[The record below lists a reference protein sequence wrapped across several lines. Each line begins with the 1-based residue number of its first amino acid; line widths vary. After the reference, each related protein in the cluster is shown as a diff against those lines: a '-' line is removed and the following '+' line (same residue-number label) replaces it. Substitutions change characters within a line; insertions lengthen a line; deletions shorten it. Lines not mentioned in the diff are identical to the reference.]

1 MEFLNYHHLRYFWVV
16 ARESSL
22 RKASE
27 KLHVSPPT
35 ISAQIA
41 ALEGVLGEKLFHR
54 NPRGLT
60 LTETGHQAFSYAE
73 EIFALGQDFLNSVK
87 QRPTARPLRVNIGI
101 ADSLPKL
108 VSHEIIKPIFNLGQ
122 PVQAVCLENKTSDLL
137 AQLAVYRLDLVL
149 ADEPAPSALP
159 IKTFNHLL
167 GESGVTFCAEARLA
181 SKLRR
186 HFPRSLHHAPLLL
199 PTAGTAVRRTLEK
212 WFQEQGVH
220 PHVVAEYD
228 DAALMKVAA
237 EDGLG
242 CFPLPTVA
250 VNEAVTRYGFQ
261 IVGQAKGCTVQFYA
275 ISAERK
281 LTHPAVVAITSH
293 ARGALFGAAT
303 RRLKPRDDQTSATHA
318 KGIGADGSQ

>member
-16 ARESSL
+16 AQEGSL

-27 KLHVSPPT
+27 KLHVSQPT

-41 ALEGVLGEKLFHR
+41 TLEGVLGEKLFR
-54 NPRGLT
+54 RSPRGLT

-73 EIFALGQDFLNSVK
+73 EIFALGQDFLHSVK

-108 VSHEIIKPIFNLGQ
+108 VSHEIIKPIFSLSQ

-137 AQLAVYRLDLVL
+137 AQLAVYRLDIVL
-149 ADEPAPSALP
+149 ADEPAPSAFPL
-159 IKTFNHLL
+159 KTFNHLL
-167 GESGVTFCAEARLA
+167 GESGVTFCAERKLA
-181 SKLRR
+181 MRLRR
-186 HFPRSLHHAPLLL
+186 QFPCSLHNEPILL
-199 PTAGTAVRRTLEK
+199 PTSGTALRRTLEK
-212 WFQEQGVH
+212 WFQEQGIH
-220 PHVVAEYD
+220 PRVVAEYD

-237 EDGLG
+237 ADGLG

-250 VNEAVTRYGFQ
+250 VNEAVTRYGFH
-261 IVGQAKGCTVQFYA
+261 IVGHAKGCAVQFYA

-281 LTHPAVVAITSH
+281 LTHPAVVAITSN
-293 ARGALFGAAT
+293 ARGRLFGKDAHRA
-303 RRLKPRDDQTSATHA
+303 KPRQRH
-318 KGIGADGSQ
+318 

>member
-16 ARESSL
+16 AQEGGL
-22 RKASE
+22 RKAAE
-27 KLHVSPPT
+27 KLHVSQPT

-41 ALEGVLGEKLFHR
+41 TLESVLGEKLFR
-54 NPRGLT
+54 RSPRGLT
-60 LTETGHQAFSYAE
+60 LTETGHLAFSYAE
-73 EIFALGQDFLNSVK
+73 EIFALGQDFIHSVK

-108 VSHEIIKPIFNLGQ
+108 VSHEIIKPIFSLGQ

-159 IKTFNHLL
+159 LKTFNHLL
-167 GESGVTFCAEARLA
+167 GESGVTFCAERKLTLR
-181 SKLRR
+181 LRR
-186 HFPRSLHHAPLLL
+186 QFPGSLHHEPMLL
-199 PTAGTAVRRTLEK
+199 PTSGTALRRTLEK
-212 WFQEQGVH
+212 WFQEQGIH
-220 PHVVAEYD
+220 PRVVAEYD

-261 IVGQAKGCTVQFYA
+261 IVGQAKGCVVQFYA

-281 LTHPAVVAITSH
+281 LTHPAVVAITSN
-293 ARGALFGAAT
+293 ARGRLFARDT
-303 RRLKPRDDQTSATHA
+303 HRTKPRQHH
-318 KGIGADGSQ
+318 